1 MLYWRM
7 MRKDEPNIVVPP
19 SNIKYD
25 IIDYVYSNSMRSHIL
40 YRGERVVWSLAKT
53 PEAAL
58 KWLGVRGKDRYDRL
72 AVYDFDGT
80 EGEFYD
86 LSYIET
92 WISLIANSSK
102 GAIINNI
109 NGTKP
114 FSVEAIRSIIPCSS
128 SAISLSKECEEVIFI
143 PKQQIE
149 FKVITD
155 YSTIVRNS
163 DHTVPVLTQLSYS
176 NQTID
181 TLINQLETY
190 NIVRKETVRN
200 QLLELKSA

>member
-7 MRKDEPNIVVPP
+7 MRKDEPNIVAPP
-19 SNIKYD
+19 SNFKND
-25 IIDYVYSNSMRSHIL
+25 IIDYVYSNSMKSHNL
-40 YRGERVVWSLAKT
+40 YKGDRIVWSLAKT

-58 KWLGVRGKDRYDRL
+58 KWLGVRGKGRYDRL

-80 EGEFYD
+80 EGDFYD
-86 LSYIET
+86 LSDIKA
-92 WISLIANSSK
+92 WLSLIDNSSK

-109 NGTKP
+109 NGSKIR
-114 FSVEAIRSIIPCSS
+114 SVEAIRSIIPCMN
-128 SAISLSKECEEVIFI
+128 SALSLSKECEEVVFI
-143 PKQQIE
+143 PRKQIE